1 MAKPNFQFEK
11 RQRELAKKQK
21 KEEKARRKQD
31 QPSPPDTPHVLETD
45 EAVAPAVNSEVPA
58 NPAGTAA

>member
-31 QPSPPDTPHVLETD
+31 QSSTPNAPDLIETD
-45 EAVAPAVNSEVPA
+45 EAGTSGADSQASANS
-58 NPAGTAA
+58 NDTAA